1 MQKVTLKDKTFELS
15 IPYERILEAIETLA
29 GKINHDF
36 EGREPLFLVILNG
49 SFMFSADLMKKIS
62 VNCQVSFV
70 KLSSYEGTQT
80 THTVKKLIGLNE
92 EIKGRSV
99 IILEDIIDT
108 GITMEHLLA
117 EIGFFEPAEIKI
129 ATLLFKPAAL
139 QKDIAI
145 DYIGIEIPND
155 FIVGYGLDYD
165 GLGRNLKD
173 IYKIVS

>member
-1 MQKVTLKDKTFELS
+1 MKQVTLKDKTFELS
-15 IPYERILEAIETLA
+15 ISYEKIMEAITVMSQ
-29 GKINHDF
+29 KINNDF
-36 EGREPLFLVILNG
+36 LEKEPLFLVILNG
-49 SFMFSADLMKKIS
+49 SFMFSADLLKQIDL
-62 VNCQVSFV
+62 NCQVSFV

-80 THTVKKLIGLNE
+80 TQSVKRLIGLNE
-92 EIKGRSV
+92 EICNRTV

-108 GITMEHLLA
+108 GITMEKLLE
-117 EIGFFEPAEIKI
+117 EINFYQPAEVRI

-139 QKDIAI
+139 QKKIHI

-173 IYKIVS
+173 IYKIIS

>member
-29 GKINHDF
+29 GKINQDF

-70 KLSSYEGTQT
+70 KLSSYEGTQS
-80 THTVKKLIGLNE
+80 THNVKKLIGLNE
-92 EIKGRSV
+92 EIRGRSV

-108 GITMEHLLA
+108 GITMEHLLE

>member
-70 KLSSYEGTQT
+70 KLSSYEGTQS
-80 THTVKKLIGLNE
+80 THNVRKLIGLNE
-92 EIKGRSV
+92 EIRGRSV

-108 GITMEHLLA
+108 GITMEHLLE

-145 DYIGIEIPND
+145 DYVGIEIPND

>member
-29 GKINHDF
+29 GKINQDF

-70 KLSSYEGTQT
+70 KLSSYEGTQS
-80 THTVKKLIGLNE
+80 THNVRKLIGLNE
-92 EIKGRSV
+92 EIRGRSV

-108 GITMEHLLA
+108 GITMEHLLE

>member
-29 GKINHDF
+29 GKINQDF

-70 KLSSYEGTQT
+70 KLSSYEGTQS
-80 THTVKKLIGLNE
+80 THNVRKLIGLNE
-92 EIKGRSV
+92 EIRGRSV

-108 GITMEHLLA
+108 GITMEHLLE

-145 DYIGIEIPND
+145 DYVGIEIPND